1 MWNHWYKKSSKG
13 NEVVNASTLDRKGE
27 CYEGSQRGKA
37 WMEEKTERGKSSKED
52 TVSKSQM
59 WGGEENIY
67 ENSTKEVDTILL
79 DGKEGSFRREREGT
93 ETCMG
98 QKEEDEEDGEAST
111 WEEEEEEEEE
121 EGKSSVGISYPQER
135 EEISNKF

>member
-1 MWNHWYKKSSKG
+1 
-13 NEVVNASTLDRKGE
+13 
-27 CYEGSQRGKA
+27 
-37 WMEEKTERGKSSKED
+37 MEEKTERGKSSKED